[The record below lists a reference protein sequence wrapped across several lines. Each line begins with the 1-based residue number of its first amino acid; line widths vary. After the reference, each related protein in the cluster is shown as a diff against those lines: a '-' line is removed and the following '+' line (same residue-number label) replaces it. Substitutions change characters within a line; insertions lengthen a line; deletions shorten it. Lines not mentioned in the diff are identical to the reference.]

1 MQTFLYENCDNPI
14 LKIDKNGK
22 ILDANP
28 AFRNEFG
35 IKKPYS
41 SDRIFKALPNFPKLD
56 EIVKN
61 TFYQHGDKLKYR
73 IEKSPVHKDHGYM
86 LLFHKQ
92 PGDILLQLGQA
103 AVLSNISAGVIIVD
117 KECKIVH
124 YNDHQLQFDGFKE
137 SEIIG
142 KTTSEVE
149 GIDPEDSGLEQVLKS
164 GEESLDYEH
173 HYNSRLNR
181 YVTMEGHLFPLR
193 HANKLIGAA
202 GIYQRLSTFEERT
215 NNPDEKKAKNK
226 TLSNPKKKLY
236 TFDDILGNA
245 PCLEQSIEIAKRVS
259 SNDSSVFIYGETGV
273 GKELFAQSIHTASKR
288 KNGPF
293 IALNCS
299 AIPETLFES
308 MLFGSTKGAFT
319 GSENT
324 QGLLEMAD
332 KGTILFDEI
341 NSMPIYLQNKLL
353 RAIEERTVRPLGSKK
368 EIPFD
373 VRIISCS
380 TEHPDKVVSQNKIR
394 KDLYYRIAVVLLEVP
409 SLQQRPDDIIL
420 YARAF
425 ITSYNNTLGKTI
437 TSIHPETEAIMQ
449 EYTWPGNIRQLRH
462 YVECI
467 MNATPHGEF
476 SFSHH
481 AMPSYFSTTTQ
492 GVSSIFSTKK
502 SYSKNSEAQ
511 EIEPQN
517 TDFFEKIRNKE
528 KQNIMDA
535 LMKTNGNISKAAR
548 ILNLSRR
555 KIQYRIK
562 KYGLK

>member
-1 MQTFLYENCDNPI
+1 MQSFLYENCDNPI
-14 LKIDKNGK
+14 LKISKNGK
-22 ILDANP
+22 TIEANT

-35 IKKPYS
+35 MKKPYS
-41 SDRIFKALPNFPKLD
+41 SDTILKALPNFPKLD
-56 EIVKN
+56 EIAKH
-61 TFYQHGDKLKYR
+61 TFYQHGDKLKYQ
-73 IEKSPVHKDHGYM
+73 IEKSPVHKDHSYM
-86 LLFHKQ
+86 LLFHKHT
-92 PGDILLQLGQA
+92 GNILLQLGQA
-103 AVLSNISAGVIIVD
+103 AVINNIGAGIIIVD
-117 KECKIVH
+117 RECKIVH

-181 YVTMEGHLFPLR
+181 YVTMEGRLFPLH
-193 HANKLIGAA
+193 HAGKLIGAV

-215 NNPDEKKAKNK
+215 KNPDEPKTKKKR
-226 TLSNPKKKLY
+226 LSNPKKKLY

-259 SNDSSVFIYGETGV
+259 RNDSSVFIYGETGV
-273 GKELFAQSIHTASKR
+273 GKELFAQSIHTAGKR
-288 KNGPF
+288 KDGPF

-332 KGTILFDEI
+332 GGTILFDEI
-341 NSMPIYLQNKLL
+341 NSMPVYLQNKLL
-353 RAIEERTVRPLGSKK
+353 RALEERTVRPLGSKK
-368 EIPFD
+368 EIHFD

-409 SLQQRPDDIIL
+409 SLQQRPDDIML

-425 ITSYNNTLGKTI
+425 ITGYNNTLGKTI
-437 TSIHPETEAIMQ
+437 TSVHPNTAAMMQ
-449 EYTWPGNIRQLRH
+449 QYSWPGNIRQLRH

-476 SFSHH
+476 NFSHR

-492 GVSSIFSTKK
+492 GVSPNFGTEI
-502 SYSKNSEAQ
+502 SYSKNRDAQ
-511 EIEPQN
+511 EIQPQS

-528 KQNIMDA
+528 KQNIMEA
-535 LMKTNGNISKAAR
+535 LMKTNGNISKAAQ

-562 KYGLK
+562 KYGLR